1 MPRARATRR
10 KPIIEPGET
19 PTPEQLAQGGYERKF
34 VTHVET
40 GTVTT
45 AHISAHSPVA
55 RWKKAE
61 RLSDSQIA
69 AIDLCEAL
77 WAKCGLRQKLTASY
91 GERMPMGCDNEWIAV
106 HEIDARRRLARIEG
120 YVPAHMWEV
129 WENVVR
135 WDEPAGM
142 AGASLGFE
150 GSKSSQAAVLMLVM
164 CVADLIAKE
173 ERL

>member
-45 AHISAHSPVA
+45 AHISAHSPVQ
-55 RWKKAE
+55 RWKRAG
-61 RLSDSQIA
+61 RLSDSQID
-69 AIDLCEAL
+69 AIALCEAL

-91 GERMPMGCDNEWIAV
+91 GERMPMGCDNEWLNNT
-106 HEIDARRRLARIEG
+106 EIDARRRLKRIEG
-120 YVPAHMWEV
+120 YVPAHMWEPF
-129 WENVVR
+129 ENVVR
-135 WDEPAGM
+135 HGEPSGT

-150 GSKSSQAAVLMLVM
+150 GSRSAQAAVLMLCM
-164 CVADLIAKE
+164 CVADIIARE

>member
-1 MPRARATRR
+1 MGKATRI
-10 KPIIEPGET
+10 KPAIEPGET
-19 PTPEQLAQGGYERKF
+19 PTPEQIAQGGYERKF

-69 AIDLCEAL
+69 AITLCEAL

-106 HEIDARRRLARIEG
+106 HEIEARRDLKRIEG
-120 YVPAHMWEV
+120 YCVPWQWEAF
-129 WENVVR
+129 ENIVR
-135 WDEPAGM
+135 FDETAGS
-142 AGASLGFE
+142 AGASLGFS
-150 GSKSSQAAVLMLVM
+150 GSKGAQAAMLMLVR
-164 CVADLIAKE
+164 CVADQIAKE

>member
-91 GERMPMGCDNEWIAV
+91 GERMPLGCDNEWIAV

-120 YVPAHMWEV
+120 YCVPWQWEV
-129 WENVVR
+129 FENVCR
-135 WDEPAGM
+135 FGENAGTT
-142 AGASLGFE
+142 GSSLGFKGSE
-150 GSKSSQAAVLMLVM
+150 GAQAATLMLVR
-164 CVADLIAKE
+164 CVADHIARE

>member
-1 MPRARATRR
+1 MGKATRI
-10 KPIIEPGET
+10 KPAIEPGET
-19 PTPEQLAQGGYERKF
+19 PTPEQLAQGGYERGF

-45 AHISAHSPVA
+45 AHISAHSPVE
-55 RWKKAE
+55 RWKRAG

-69 AIDLCEAL
+69 AIALCEAL
-77 WAKCGLRQKLTASY
+77 WAKCGISQKLCSTY
-91 GERMPMGCDNEWIAV
+91 GERLPIAFENEWAAV
-106 HEIDARRRLARIEG
+106 HKMDAQRRLDRIEG
-120 YVPAHMWEV
+120 YIPPHMWSV

-135 WDEPAGM
+135 FDEPAGT

-150 GSKSSQAAVLMLVM
+150 GSKGSQAAVLMLVM
-164 CVADLIAKE
+164 NVADIIARE

>member
-1 MPRARATRR
+1 MPRAKR
-10 KPIIEPGET
+10 KPVIEPGET
-19 PTPEQLAQGGYERKF
+19 PTREQLATGDYERGF

-77 WAKCGLRQKLTASY
+77 WAKSGLRQKMTASY

-120 YVPAHMWEV
+120 YVPAHMFEV
-129 WENVVR
+129 FENVVR
-135 WDEPAGM
+135 HGEASGT

-150 GSKSSQAAVLMLVM
+150 GSRSAQAAVLMLCM
-164 CVADLIAKE
+164 CVADIIARE